1 MEIHAQICSI
11 HPSKK
16 PFFFSCEFILQRRHR
31 QGLRLMWLY
40 LLKGLCITA
49 REQLTAKW
57 KNNQGGQGSRISVN
71 HPTVNNILVYPE
83 LLRLM
88 REGRTTLQ
96 GADPGTAR
104 DLGAASQP
112 GIYTFVCVRVC
123 VCVCVMTGPVSWQCG
138 GSWGGR
144 AWWRIQGCH
153 WGKYFSESNYSH
165 FCTYLMP
172 QVLPLNPKSVVLV
185 VL

>member
-1 MEIHAQICSI
+1 MIYIKTNHVCKLLILFILCSHPVHAMEIHAQICSI

-123 VCVCVMTGPVSWQCG
+123 VCDDRTCLLAVWRKLRRQSLMTNS
-138 GSWGGR
+138 R
-144 AWWRIQGCH
+144 
-153 WGKYFSESNYSH
+153 
-165 FCTYLMP
+165 MP
-172 QVLPLNPKSVVLV
+172 LR
-185 VL
+185 